1 MKKRVKLVT
10 VATATLATIA
20 ATNMV
25 STSSVKVETIESKV
39 ENTEKITTKD
49 KIENKNNDSIKNEE
63 DLVNNDVNSDK
74 FKSNDNRTHV
84 DQVSN
89 LNDVNLSVTSSNDQK
104 ENEIDNSLV
113 NTDVKKELYLNQYTV
128 PTGVDN
134 KETYLNY
141 KRIHNKDNNNPATIT
156 IKLHNNGRLSY
167 STYGSVDTY
176 LNTNIFDIPTNI
188 NGYIYMTINLQS
200 NMILLDI

>member
-25 STSSVKVETIESKV
+25 STSSAKAETIESKV

-49 KIENKNNDSIKNEE
+49 KIETKNNDSIENEE

-74 FKSNDNRTHV
+74 FKSNANRTHV

-89 LNDVNLSVTSSNDQK
+89 LNNVNLSVTSSNDQK

-113 NTDVKKELYLNQYTV
+113 NTDVKKNC
-128 PTGVDN
+128 
-134 KETYLNY
+134 
-141 KRIHNKDNNNPATIT
+141 I
-156 IKLHNNGRLSY
+156 
-167 STYGSVDTY
+167 
-176 LNTNIFDIPTNI
+176 
-188 NGYIYMTINLQS
+188 
-200 NMILLDI
+200 

>member
-10 VATATLATIA
+10 VATATLATLA

-25 STSSVKVETIESKV
+25 STSSVKAETIESKV

-49 KIENKNNDSIKNEE
+49 KIENKNNDSIKDEE

-74 FKSNDNRTHV
+74 FKSNDHRTHV

-134 KETYLNY
+134 KGNYLN
-141 KRIHNKDNNNPATIT
+141 
-156 IKLHNNGRLSY
+156 
-167 STYGSVDTY
+167 
-176 LNTNIFDIPTNI
+176 
-188 NGYIYMTINLQS
+188 
-200 NMILLDI
+200 